1 MKQSF
6 LSQLIARL
14 GSSTPIF
21 FKKILIFGVTLGGIG
36 GAILGIDAT
45 TLPIALPPILIT
57 LSGYFVTAG
66 IVCAAV
72 AKTATTDPDLQA
84 KGGSNVLVNPTKE
97 VSVSKEANKSPEQ

>member
-6 LSQLIARL
+6 LSQLFERL
-14 GSSTPIF
+14 TTETPKF
-21 FKKILIFGVTLGGIG
+21 FKKILIFGISLGAIG

-45 TLPIALPPILIT
+45 TLPIAMPHILIT

-66 IVCAAV
+66 VMCAAV

-84 KGGSNVLVNPTKE
+84 KGGAIPKGAVDAVKDA
-97 VSVSKEANKSPEQ
+97 K